1 MTDFAQF
8 FGRFSKKFAN
18 LFARFQIYIYICT
31 KNVAPNGRYSEEL
44 REKIEVNNLVFLLI

>member
-8 FGRFSKKFAN
+8 FGRFSKKYSK

-31 KNVAPNGRYSEEL
+31 KNVALSRSFSGKL
-44 REKIEVNNLVFLLI
+44 REKKEETFYIFI

>member
-8 FGRFSKKFAN
+8 FGRFSKKYSK

-31 KNVAPNGRYSEEL
+31 KNAAPYGRGREEL
-44 REKIEVNNLVFLLI
+44 RERKEVNNLVFY

>member
-31 KNVAPNGRYSEEL
+31 KNVTPNRGHCEEL
-44 REKIEVNNLVFLLI
+44 RERKRSK